1 MHRMRASALNG
12 KCDFTGLRDNFA
24 RAVFDA
30 LSMTFAPSAHHHS
43 GDPRQPD
50 SAGGI
55 CVNHESVHSSGGN
68 SPCRSLLERSI
79 SSGLQGGPR
88 HGSVCP
94 GRCFLEAAEKVGS
107 TRCCSVWCLVP
118 LLGGVVMM
126 KSLMTSG
133 KGTHVPKYS
142 PERSLRAA
150 ASTVSPV
157 PEIGRASCRE
167 R

>member
-1 MHRMRASALNG
+1 MSRSH
-12 KCDFTGLRDNFA
+12 
-24 RAVFDA
+24 
-30 LSMTFAPSAHHHS
+30 
-43 GDPRQPD
+43 
-50 SAGGI
+50 
-55 CVNHESVHSSGGN
+55 GN
-68 SPCRSLLERSI
+68 SPYRSLLERSI

-118 LLGGVVMM
+118 LLGGVVRV

-150 ASTVSPV
+150 ASTVSPAPANRTNELFPIRSARV
-157 PEIGRASCRE
+157 RHQIVCSLRTG
-167 R
+167 